1 MGGGES
7 NAMRVAILDQVNGLY
22 LGDGMPVLLYLQCQA
37 CSFAAPAAEA
47 GNLLLIIAHLIQH
60 QRAKF
65 LQDAEEAA
73 ELREAKRR
81 GRLRPSADREASFRA
96 PGPLQASFE
105 ALADATPAKRRRSE
119 GL

>member
-73 ELREAKRR
+73 CAGATVVPPARIPLVRATS
-81 GRLRPSADREASFRA
+81 GVSHWQVTYITTGSVAGLPSDCTI
-96 PGPLQASFE
+96 Q
-105 ALADATPAKRRRSE
+105 
-119 GL
+119 